1 MSLRWRW
8 SLVVVLAAV
17 VLGSLLPQT
26 FLQGSLSTATMTA
39 VAPTGPP
46 TFPSGCAGASC
57 SRSAPTPVVPILGIA
72 GVAAMTGLVVRA
84 VASYRSRRI
93 RTQRAELPR
102 GMVAALFR
110 PPQFSL

>member
-8 SLVVVLAAV
+8 SLVVILAAV

-26 FLQGSLSTATMTA
+26 FLKGSLSTATGSA
-39 VAPTGPP
+39 VARTGPP
-46 TFPSGCAGASC
+46 NFPSVCGSSC
-57 SRSAPTPVVPILGIA
+57 GRSTPGPVAPVLAIA
-72 GVAAMTGLVVRA
+72 GVAAAAGLIVRA
-84 VASYRSRRI
+84 MAAYWSRRI
-93 RTQRAELPR
+93 RTRRGNLPR

>member
-26 FLQGSLSTATMTA
+26 FLQGNLSTATMSA
-39 VAPTGPP
+39 IAPAGSPD
-46 TFPSGCAGASC
+46 FPSGCAEASC
-57 SRSAPTPVVPILGIA
+57 GRSAPTPVAPVLAVA
-72 GVAAMTGLVVRA
+72 GVAAAAGFVVCAATG
-84 VASYRSRRI
+84 YWSRRI
-93 RTQRAELPR
+93 RSHRVNLPR
-102 GMVAALFR
+102 GMVTALFH

>member
-26 FLQGSLSTATMTA
+26 FLQGSLSTATMSA
-39 VAPTGPP
+39 VTPTGTP
-46 TFPSGCAGASC
+46 TFPSGCVASC
-57 SRSAPTPVVPILGIA
+57 GRSAPTPVAPVLAIA
-72 GVAAMTGLVVRA
+72 GVAVATASVVRA
-84 VASYRSRRI
+84 AAGRRSRRI
-93 RTQRAELPR
+93 RKDRVNLPR
-102 GMVAALFR
+102 GMAAVLFH